1 MTPSRRILLE
11 VAITS
16 ADDAQIAQANGA
28 DRLELCS
35 ALSLGGL
42 TPSLGTIRAVRQATN
57 LPLLVLIRPRPA
69 GFAYSETEFDAMCHD
84 VALSVEVGAD
94 GIVTGVLTNDGEV
107 DLERCEKMRRL
118 ANEYEAVFH
127 RAFDVV
133 RNPDAALEQVID
145 LGFTRI
151 LTSGQEATGLKG
163 AARIQRCIAESRGRI
178 QILPGGG
185 INRETVRELVTVTG
199 CDQVHAS
206 LRAPHCDR
214 STARRPAVHF
224 GSLSA
229 GAESQFDGT
238 DATAVRAMRAILDE
252 LVEGSR

>member
-1 MTPSRRILLE
+1 MTLSRRILLE
-11 VAITS
+11 IAITS
-16 ADDAQIAQANGA
+16 ADDARIAQANGA

-42 TPSLGTIRAVRQATN
+42 TPSLGTIRAVRQASH

-69 GFAYSETEFDAMCHD
+69 GFAYSETEFVAMCHD
-84 VALSVEVGAD
+84 TALALEAGAD

-118 ANEYEAVFH
+118 VNGYEAVFH

-133 RNPDAALEQVID
+133 PDPDVALEQIFD
-145 LGFTRI
+145 LGFARI

-163 AARIQRCIAESRGRI
+163 AARIRRSITASRGRI

-206 LRAPHCDR
+206 LRTPHCDR
-214 STARRPAVHF
+214 STARRPAVYF

-229 GAESQFDGT
+229 RGEGLFDGT
-238 DATAVRAMRAILDE
+238 DATAVRTMRAILDE
-252 LVEGSR
+252 LAEGSR